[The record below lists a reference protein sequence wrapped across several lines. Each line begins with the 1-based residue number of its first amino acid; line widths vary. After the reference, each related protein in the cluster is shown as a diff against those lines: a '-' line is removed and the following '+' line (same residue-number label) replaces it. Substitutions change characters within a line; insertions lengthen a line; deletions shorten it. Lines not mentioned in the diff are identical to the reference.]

1 MGWVVNAPAELL
13 PGKTLYPLNRR
24 LGGPQG
30 RSERVWK
37 FSPSLGFDLR
47 NVQPVTSFY
56 TGSIK
61 GAVWNSKYCETL
73 SFESWKFPNQWE
85 SGFWRLWIYILIYCT
100 TLSDGTAVGVGQR
113 LPFFFRNNFVS
124 RNTQDTFGK
133 SNRRVPSDH
142 RIFRARRIGRDL
154 GKAIVKY

>member
-13 PGKTLYPLNRR
+13 PEKTLYPLNRR

-113 LPFFFRNNFVS
+113 LPLFFFEIISFPETHKIHSERATGVFLRTIGFFVQGELEGTWEKQS
-124 RNTQDTFGK
+124 W
-133 SNRRVPSDH
+133 
-142 RIFRARRIGRDL
+142 
-154 GKAIVKY
+154 